1 MTPRIAVVGSIN
13 ADLVVQMAK
22 LPDRGE
28 TVSSAEPSWFPGGK
42 GANQAVAAARMGA
55 SVAMFGA
62 VGADEPGQM
71 CLAALTQSGVNVD
84 SVLKVST
91 PTSTALVMVEHTGE
105 NQIVVADGAKYS
117 LKAEDIIYIGRGTRE
132 IEISGT
138 ADIYFT
144 SRMCHA
150 DHPTTLVTKEK
161 SDAVVIGD
169 KKFASERTL
178 RKYIHDQGVASSSM
192 AMGITTIHEG
202 SVWNTMPCHVHERRT
217 EAYLYF
223 DLDSN
228 EKVIHLFGKPDQSRN
243 FVLSNKEAVISPAW
257 SIHTGAG
264 TTNYKFV
271 WSTAGENITYSD
283 FNLVE
288 TKNLK

>member
-105 NQIVVADGAKYS
+105 NQIVVADGANRHAS
-117 LKAEDIIYIGRGTRE
+117 FDAEQISSADAVIVQFEIPESVIISVGKAATGIFCVNAAPVRE
-132 IEISGT
+132 ISDELSELIDVLIVNELEFAQLGIPNFGLVIVT
-138 ADIYFT
+138 AGANT
-144 SRMCHA
+144 
-150 DHPTTLVTKEK
+150 VTAYQGGE
-161 SDAVVIGD
+161 VVAQAQPPKVEALDTVGAGD
-169 KKFASERTL
+169 TFVGAFMVAFASGRSVADSLERACAASALSTL
-178 RKYIHDQGVASSSM
+178 KLGAQSGMPTSTEVDEFMQSS
-192 AMGITTIHEG
+192 
-202 SVWNTMPCHVHERRT
+202 
-217 EAYLYF
+217 
-223 DLDSN
+223 
-228 EKVIHLFGKPDQSRN
+228 
-243 FVLSNKEAVISPAW
+243 
-257 SIHTGAG
+257 
-264 TTNYKFV
+264 
-271 WSTAGENITYSD
+271 
-283 FNLVE
+283 
-288 TKNLK
+288 KN